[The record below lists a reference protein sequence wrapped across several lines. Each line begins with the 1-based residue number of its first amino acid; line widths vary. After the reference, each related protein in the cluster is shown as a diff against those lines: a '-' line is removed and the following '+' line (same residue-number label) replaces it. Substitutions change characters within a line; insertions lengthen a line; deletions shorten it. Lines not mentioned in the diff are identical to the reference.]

1 MAQSLMIIEPV
12 RAFICTGT
20 CAKNHKTV
28 ATGSGVRSDDP
39 TPNSHSSARD
49 IGPNTRDIE
58 RRASRD
64 RRREHELARAN
75 DFYAAM
81 LAMAT
86 HDLRQPLQVIAG
98 CHELLAEELLAGRK
112 GRYLERAKRA
122 SRELAA
128 KLDQLTDVLR
138 IQQQS
143 GSIRKEPVHL
153 DPLFQR
159 IAAQFAEPARE
170 KRVDLRFRSTAV
182 TIVSS
187 PMMLDGI
194 VGNLVR
200 NALEHTATGGR
211 ILVGCRRR
219 GSEIRIEVHDNG
231 AGIAQHQLR
240 QVFEPFARLDMAL
253 PAGLGLGLFIVK
265 RAADYLGHRI
275 EVSSA
280 LGQGCCFA
288 VAAPAVE

>member
-1 MAQSLMIIEPV
+1 MAQSLMVIEPAL
-12 RAFICTGT
+12 AFTCTDT
-20 CAKNHKTV
+20 CAKNCSTIM
-28 ATGSGVRSDDP
+28 AGSGVRSEDP
-39 TPNSHSSARD
+39 TPPNSHSSMRD
-49 IGPNTRDIE
+49 IG
-58 RRASRD
+58 RRAPRD

-81 LAMAT
+81 LAMAS

-98 CHELLAEELLAGRK
+98 CHELLAEELLANRER
-112 GRYLERAKRA
+112 RYIERAKRA
-122 SRELAA
+122 GQELAA

-138 IQQQS
+138 MQHQS
-143 GSIRKEPVHL
+143 GSIRKEPVRL
-153 DPLFQR
+153 EPLFQS

-170 KRVDLRFRSTAV
+170 KRICLRFRPTTV
-182 TIVSS
+182 TVVSS

-200 NALEHTATGGR
+200 NALEHTAAGGR
-211 ILVGCRRR
+211 VLVGCRRR

-240 QVFEPFARLDMAL
+240 HVFEPFARLDMAL

-265 RAADYLGHRI
+265 RAADYLEHRI